1 MKQIFSATYLFI
13 IGGLLF
19 ILAACNKDKGN
30 YTYSMPEE
38 PIVTS
43 LDSVYNV
50 FVGDSL
56 VIAPIVTLK
65 SPANLLLTWKLGVP
79 DPTMKD
85 VLDTGARFNVIFGLG
100 PQRYSGLL
108 TIANLDNGMK
118 YFHRFDVVGKTAFSV
133 GTTVLSLENGLS
145 QVSFIRPDGAVQAR
159 LYAAVNPSESL
170 PGEPTQL
177 LVTPQAYQP
186 AIKSY
191 WVFGKKGTN
200 TGIQIDANTFRKI
213 KTLGDN
219 FFDEPD
225 AAIVPSKMF
234 VTPLGVISGVINGR
248 LYDGTTNTWDQ
259 APTYGMFGLGAV
271 GEYDLSPE
279 MVLNYTGTFG
289 PGNYIGFDKN
299 KKQFVRFNLYGG
311 AVYFGPAYAVTPGT
325 AFNPLQLDMD
335 LQHLQQ
341 INGGLCYAFCRAG
354 DNALYEL
361 KFDAN
366 FNGPFEFNPIQKR
379 LFSKPE
385 LILSTT
391 KWAATPNEIIYFSS
405 GDKIYRYNP
414 TNLDFKILN
423 ANFGGKTI
431 SMIKIVENGNTLLA
445 GTEGSLFYL
454 DISTGK
460 NGEITKTIN
469 GIPGSPVDAGI
480 RAF

>member
-1 MKQIFSATYLFI
+1 MKQIFLSAYTFI
-13 IGGLLF
+13 IAGLLLF
-19 ILAACNKDKGN
+19 MVACNKDKGN
-30 YTYSMPEE
+30 YSYNFPEE
-38 PIVTS
+38 PAVTN
-43 LDSVYNV
+43 LDSLYSV

-56 VIAPIVTLK
+56 IIAPVVTVK
-65 SPANLLLTWKLGVP
+65 ENANLVLTWKLSVP
-79 DPTMKD
+79 DPNLKD
-85 VLDTGARFNVIFGLG
+85 VVDTGARFNVIFGLG
-100 PQRYSGLL
+100 PQRYSGKL
-108 TIANLDNGMK
+108 TITNMDNGMK
-118 YFHRFDVVGKTAFSV
+118 YFRDFIVNGKTAFSA
-133 GTTVLSLENGLS
+133 GTTVLSLENGTS
-145 QVSFIRPDGAVQAR
+145 QVSFIRPDGTVQAR
-159 LYAAVNPSESL
+159 LFGAVNPGELL

-186 AIKSY
+186 FVKSY

-219 FFDEPD
+219 FFDAPD
-225 AAIVPSKMF
+225 TAIVPSKMF

-248 LYDGTTNTWDQ
+248 LYDGTTSTWDQ

-271 GEYDLSPE
+271 GDYDLSPE
-279 MVLNYTGTFG
+279 IVLNYTGTFG

-311 AVYFGPAYAVTPGT
+311 AVYFGPDYAVTPGT
-325 AFNPLQLDMD
+325 AFNPLQLGMD

-361 KFDAN
+361 KFDAI

-431 SMIKIVENGNTLLA
+431 SMIKIVDNGNTMLA
-445 GTEGSLFYL
+445 GTEGSLYYL

-469 GIPGSPVDAGI
+469 GIPGAPIDAGI
-480 RAF
+480 RAL